1 MPIKRHV
8 NRRWLNLTEAAK
20 ADRLFCARWRTAT
33 LPDDLMQPKSRDR
46 RRWMSRIAGITAAI
60 LLLAQSVGIAHFH
73 PVPSE
78 HKYITNA
85 AVSVDGLCA
94 LCLVRFHSPA
104 SLIVAPHPTA
114 PIMVEVTALGAASME
129 PRSSYRSHRFGR
141 APPASV

>member
-1 MPIKRHV
+1 
-8 NRRWLNLTEAAK
+8 
-20 ADRLFCARWRTAT
+20 
-33 LPDDLMQPKSRDR
+33 MQPKSTDR

-60 LLLAQSVGIAHFH
+60 LLLAQSVGIAHLH
-73 PVPSE
+73 PLPPE
-78 HKYITNA
+78 HKYVTNA

-104 SLIVAPHPTA
+104 ALIVAPHPTA
-114 PIMVEVTALGAASME
+114 PIMVELSALSAASME